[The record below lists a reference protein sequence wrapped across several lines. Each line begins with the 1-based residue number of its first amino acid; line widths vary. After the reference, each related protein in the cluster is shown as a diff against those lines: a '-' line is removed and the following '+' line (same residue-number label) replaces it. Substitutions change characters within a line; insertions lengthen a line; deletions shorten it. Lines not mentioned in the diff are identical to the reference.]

1 MGNSFSFLAQ
11 GRAALDRLRSKDRA
25 CFHRLDVTCTRS
37 LETFVETCV
46 KGTLDGKVDVLF
58 NNAAV
63 CLSGSGSSVLEETLA
78 VNFYGALG
86 VIEACLPAM
95 AGGASSVGPTVVWV
109 SSGEGELCFLSNKWQ
124 ELLGQADSVKVRD
137 GLLFLIYFSL
147 EVGIICSLN

>member
-1 MGNSFSFLAQ
+1 M
-11 GRAALDRLRSKDRA
+11 
-25 CFHRLDVTCTRS
+25 
-37 LETFVETCV
+37 ETCV

-147 EVGIICSLN
+147 EVGIICSHN